1 MIELFRIFRF
11 FCSRA
16 IDIQG
21 LVGNVGGYIGLFLGY
36 SFLQIPDV
44 ILFIVLRAKRWLEQ
58 IREGRDQNKT
68 KTQKIMVHENMSAS
82 QGISKRESNKG
93 CEGSRLC
100 VDINAHNELIARIE
114 HLENQQGQLKVHICH

>member
-36 SFLQIPDV
+36 NFLQIPNLI
-44 ILFIVLRAKRWLEQ
+44 ILIVLRAKSWLEQ
-58 IREGRDQNKT
+58 IKKDRDQNKT
-68 KTQKIMVHENMSAS
+68 KTLKIMVHENLPAS
-82 QGISKRESNKG
+82 QGGSKRESNEDW
-93 CEGSRLC
+93 EGGRLY

-114 HLENQQGQLKVHICH
+114 QLENQQGQLNAH

>member
-1 MIELFRIFRF
+1 MNYLGYLDFL
-11 FCSRA
+11 CSRA

-44 ILFIVLRAKRWLEQ
+44 ILFIVLKAKRWLEQ

-68 KTQKIMVHENMSAS
+68 KPLKIMVHENISAS
-82 QGISKRESNKG
+82 QGISKRESNNG
-93 CEGSRLC
+93 CEESRLY

-114 HLENQQGQLKVHICH
+114 HLENQQGQLNAHLCR

>member
-1 MIELFRIFRF
+1 MNYLGYLDFLCF
-11 FCSRA
+11 RA

-36 SFLQIPDV
+36 SFLQIPDS
-44 ILFIVLRAKRWLEQ
+44 ILFIVLRAKSWLEQ
-58 IREGRDQNKT
+58 SREGRDQNQT
-68 KTQKIMVHENMSAS
+68 KTVKVIVHENMSAS

-93 CEGSRLC
+93 WEGSRLY

-114 HLENQQGQLKVHICH
+114 HLENQQGQLNAHLCH